1 MIVGATNPCAYP
13 IRRLLGCVLT
23 AARHREIL
31 RLLAERGGIP
41 LKEIEARFRVS
52 AATARRDADRLAD
65 SALAKRTRGGLLPVS
80 FALGEAAFPRKLGT
94 ATSVKAKLAHV
105 VAKIVPED
113 GTVFVDS
120 GTTCLEVGRCLLDRD
135 RTRIFTNSVPLLA
148 LASGCLAQVSAI
160 GGEVRKISLA
170 LTGAVAQ
177 SWLSALRF
185 DVAVIGASGADSV
198 LGASTTELAEAEIK
212 TMALKAAQVR
222 ILVIHADKWNKPSTV
237 RFAPWESF
245 THIVTDRAFTRA
257 ERLAVGSRGVK
268 IVGLPSP

>member
-1 MIVGATNPCAYP
+1 
-13 IRRLLGCVLT
+13 VLT

-31 RLLAERGGIP
+31 RLLTERGGIP
-41 LKEIEARFRVS
+41 LREIEARFMVS

-65 SALAKRTRGGLLPVS
+65 SALAQRTRGGLLPVS

-94 ATSVKAKLAHV
+94 ATSVKAKLARV

-113 GTVFVDS
+113 GTVFVDA
-120 GTTCLEVGRCLLDRD
+120 GTTCLEAGRCLLDRD

-148 LASGCLAQVSAI
+148 LASGSRAQMSAI

-185 DVAVIGASGADSV
+185 DVAVIGGSGSDATQ
-198 LGASTTELAEAEIK
+198 GAFTTELAEAEIK
-212 TMALKAAQVR
+212 TMALKSAQVR
-222 ILVIHADKWNKPSTV
+222 ILVIHSEKWNKPSTV

-245 THIVTDRAFTRA
+245 THLVTDHSLTRA
-257 ERLAVGSRGVK
+257 ERLALGSRGVK
-268 IVGLPSP
+268 ILGLLSQ